1 MEINMKEYLMS
12 IAMYSLKYAEAFK
25 YNEDDVSNALGYVF
39 RVYQEDVKYYEEQ
52 ELSLLVCLLSQ
63 VEEDKYKE
71 YIDIYTK
78 ERIDLIIKYSK
89 DIKDSLTLSKIVLK
103 EYKKSKGKLDDKK
116 LEKEFAERLNENS

>member
-1 MEINMKEYLMS
+1 MKEYLMS